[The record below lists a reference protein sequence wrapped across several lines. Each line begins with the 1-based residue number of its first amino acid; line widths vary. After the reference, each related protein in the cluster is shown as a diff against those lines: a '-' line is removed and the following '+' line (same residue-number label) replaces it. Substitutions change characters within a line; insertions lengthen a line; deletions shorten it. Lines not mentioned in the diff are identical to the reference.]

1 MREIEKPMYY
11 GATPAIFERA
21 FRLRKNMTPAE
32 ELLWEK
38 LKGKQ
43 IAGVRFRRQ
52 HPISRYIVDF
62 YCHAAK
68 LVIELDGKIHLA
80 KKEQNIERTKEIENL
95 GIQLIRFNNE
105 EVEKN
110 CDTVAAAITEKVKT
124 FLNLGE

>member
-105 EVEKN
+105 EVEKKGVKN
-110 CDTVAAAITEKVKT
+110 TKSNQMKIKT

>member
-80 KKEQNIERTKEIENL
+80 KKEQDIERTKEIENL

-124 FLNLGE
+124 ILNLGE

>member
-1 MREIEKPMYY
+1 
-11 GATPAIFERA
+11 
-21 FRLRKNMTPAE
+21 
-32 ELLWEK
+32 
-38 LKGKQ
+38 
-43 IAGVRFRRQ
+43 
-52 HPISRYIVDF
+52 
-62 YCHAAK
+62 
-68 LVIELDGKIHLA
+68 LA